1 MRKQILFALG
11 AVVVVIGIVI
21 GWYLITQRHVG
32 RLVAQGKRT
41 DILVLGLDKVGS
53 TSRSDTMMLL
63 SMAPEEDVV
72 LISIPRDLQVR
83 LEDGELHK
91 LNAAYAKGGATQAR
105 KTVVS
110 LLGIDVPF
118 YIALDYAGFEH
129 LIDYLGGVTIT
140 VDEAMKYD
148 DERADPPLH
157 IDIQPGTQT
166 FDGKSALEYVRYR
179 GEEGD
184 LGRIHRQQELL
195 SAILQEGFLNSDYD
209 SMRKLV
215 RTINPYL
222 QTNLS
227 LVDLYDLAKI
237 VRGVDMEHIQMAT
250 IPGTPV
256 TIDDVSYL
264 EPQVAGMERIIAHMI
279 RGIDLLTPSEISV
292 AVFNGNGTRM
302 VASRTADYLRARD
315 FEVDKVANAETF
327 DYDKTYIIM
336 LTNMAKAQIL
346 QATLPQP
353 SQATI
358 VSPDELSAH
367 YTALQS
373 YIPKGTD
380 LILVA
385 GKGFDVSE

>member
-373 YIPKGTD
+373 YIPEGTD

>member
-41 DILVLGLDKVGS
+41 NILVLGLDKVGS

-129 LIDYLGGVTIT
+129 LIDHLGGVTIT

-179 GEEGD
+179 GKEGD

-373 YIPKGTD
+373 YIPEGTD

>member
-1 MRKQILFALG
+1 
-11 AVVVVIGIVI
+11 
-21 GWYLITQRHVG
+21 
-32 RLVAQGKRT
+32 
-41 DILVLGLDKVGS
+41 
-53 TSRSDTMMLL
+53 MMLL
-63 SMAPEEDVV
+63 SLAPEEDVV
-72 LISIPRDLQVR
+72 LISIPRDLRVELQ
-83 LEDGELHK
+83 DGDLHK

-105 KTVVS
+105 KTVAG

-129 LIDYLGGVTIT
+129 LIDHLGSITIT

-166 FDGKSALEYVRYR
+166 FDGKSSLEYVRYR
-179 GEEGD
+179 GETGD
-184 LGRIHRQQELL
+184 LGRIDRQQKLL

-302 VASRTADYLRARD
+302 VASRTADYLRARN

-373 YIPKGTD
+373 YIPEGTD

>member
-41 DILVLGLDKVGS
+41 NILVLGLDKVGN

-63 SMAPEEDVV
+63 SLAPEEDVV
-72 LISIPRDLQVR
+72 LISIPRDLRVELQ
-83 LEDGELHK
+83 DGDLHK

-105 KTVVS
+105 KTVAG

-129 LIDYLGGVTIT
+129 LIDHLGSITIT

-166 FDGKSALEYVRYR
+166 FDGKSSLEYVRYR
-179 GEEGD
+179 GETGD
-184 LGRIHRQQELL
+184 LGRIDRQQKLL

-264 EPQVAGMERIIAHMI
+264 EPQVADMERMIAHMI

-315 FEVDKVANAETF
+315 FEVNKVANAETF
-327 DYDKTYIIM
+327 DYDKTYIIV
-336 LTNMAKAQIL
+336 LTDMAKAQIL

-353 SQATI
+353 SEATI

-367 YTALQS
+367 YTTLQS
-373 YIPKGTD
+373 YTPEGTD

-385 GKGFDVSE
+385 GKGFDISE

>member
-41 DILVLGLDKVGS
+41 NILVLGLDKVGS

-63 SMAPEEDVV
+63 SLAPEEDVV
-72 LISIPRDLQVR
+72 LISIPRDLRVG

-105 KTVVS
+105 KTVAG

-129 LIDYLGGVTIT
+129 LIDHLGSVTIT

-179 GEEGD
+179 GEAGD
-184 LGRIHRQQELL
+184 LGRIHRQQKLL

-264 EPQVAGMERIIAHMI
+264 EPQVADMERMIAHMI

-327 DYDKTYIIM
+327 DYDKTYIIV
-336 LTNMAKAQIL
+336 LTDMAKAQIL

-353 SQATI
+353 SEATI

-367 YTALQS
+367 YTTLQS
-373 YIPKGTD
+373 YTPEGTD

-385 GKGFDVSE
+385 GKGFDISE

>member
-157 IDIQPGTQT
+157 IDIRPGTQT

-222 QTNLS
+222 QTNL
-227 LVDLYDLAKI
+227 DRK
-237 VRGVDMEHIQMAT
+237 
-250 IPGTPV
+250 
-256 TIDDVSYL
+256 
-264 EPQVAGMERIIAHMI
+264 
-279 RGIDLLTPSEISV
+279 SV
-292 AVFNGNGTRM
+292 V
-302 VASRTADYLRARD
+302 
-315 FEVDKVANAETF
+315 
-327 DYDKTYIIM
+327 
-336 LTNMAKAQIL
+336 
-346 QATLPQP
+346 
-353 SQATI
+353 
-358 VSPDELSAH
+358 
-367 YTALQS
+367 
-373 YIPKGTD
+373 
-380 LILVA
+380 
-385 GKGFDVSE
+385 